1 MTDARAK
8 ALVVEDDAAT
18 RTLLAE
24 LLESIDCD
32 VDLAADGEEALPQ
45 LRSRHYDVILLDIVL
60 PKMSGIDVM
69 ESLRRDHPHILGCI
83 IVVTGLDIREIRTLF
98 PVRTRDALQA
108 GDPEPAATGSPLLPA
123 PLTKRLTNESR
134 VLAPPFHASRFARRT
149 FHNAPTPRSCRVPKL
164 PRLGHTGRGLLRK
177 RVV

>member
-8 ALVVEDDAAT
+8 ALVVEDDATT
-18 RTLLAE
+18 RTLLAG

-32 VDLAADGEEALPQ
+32 VDLAADGEEALVQ
-45 LRSRHYDVILLDIVL
+45 IGARHYDIILLDIVL

-98 PVRTRDALQA
+98 PAVHETLSKPVIPNRLRQA
-108 GDPEPAATGSPLLPA
+108 
-123 PLTKRLTNESR
+123 
-134 VLAPPFHASRFARRT
+134 V
-149 FHNAPTPRSCRVPKL
+149 RSC
-164 PRLGHTGRGLLRK
+164 LR
-177 RVV
+177 R